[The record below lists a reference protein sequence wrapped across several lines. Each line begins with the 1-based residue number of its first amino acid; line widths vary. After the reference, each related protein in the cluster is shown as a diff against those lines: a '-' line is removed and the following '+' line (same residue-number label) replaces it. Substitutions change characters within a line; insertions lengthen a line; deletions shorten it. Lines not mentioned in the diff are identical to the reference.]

1 MNTKPESKKN
11 DYEALVLALVL
22 AVKGNDEEKVNDV
35 VVIAE
40 GIAAN
45 LSPDDVARAKSEAL
59 EICDDIDDLNPIL
72 VVAAF
77 ENSLNNIHPAYFPWH
92 RGARE

>member
-22 AVKGNDEEKVNDV
+22 AEKGNDEEKVNDV

-45 LSPDDVARAKSEAL
+45 LSPDDVTRAKSEAL
-59 EICDDIDDLNPIL
+59 QICDDIDDLNPIL

-92 RGARE
+92 RGQS

>member
-22 AVKGNDEEKVNDV
+22 AVKGNDEEKVNDG